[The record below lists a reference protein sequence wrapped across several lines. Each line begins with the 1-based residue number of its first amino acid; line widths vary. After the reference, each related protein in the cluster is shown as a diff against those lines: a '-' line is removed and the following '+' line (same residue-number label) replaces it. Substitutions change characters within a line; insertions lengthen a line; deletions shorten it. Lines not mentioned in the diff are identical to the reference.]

1 MELLKRR
8 EAWNINYNHALG
20 ETASW
25 FYVQIRDHAKIYG
38 RRCGA
43 TVSRPSGI
51 TAPVMILTASP
62 ALARPCQP

>member
-43 TVSRPSGI
+43 TGRIPSG
-51 TAPVMILTASP
+51 
-62 ALARPCQP
+62 ALGMCSS